1 MATSHEGSPHA
12 YASLTP
18 DLVLD
23 ALETVGVRGDGRL
36 IALGSYENRVY
47 QAMLDDGPP
56 VVVKFYRPGRWTDAQ
71 IGEEHAFV
79 RELAE
84 AEVPSVPPR
93 EISGRTLHLHASF
106 RFAVYDK
113 RGGRPPELD
122 RDDVLEWLGRFLG
135 RLHAVGSQER
145 FPTRPA
151 LDSETFGTVP
161 RDYLLGSGFIPDDL
175 RDAWK
180 AATSLALDGVKRAYD
195 RAGAVASIRLH
206 GDVHVGNVLWV
217 DHGGERGPHF
227 VDFDDARSGP
237 AIQDLWM
244 LLSGDRESM
253 EQQLAKVLEGYERF
267 RALDRR
273 ELWLVEPLRT
283 LRLLHYS
290 AWIAQRWDDPAF
302 PAAFPW
308 FGTTRYWQDRILEL
322 REQIGV
328 MDEAALSVP

>member
-1 MATSHEGSPHA
+1 MTEPAHP

-56 VVVKFYRPGRWTDAQ
+56 VVVKFYRPQRWSDGE
-71 IGEEHAFV
+71 IDEEHAFV
-79 RELAE
+79 RELAD

-93 EISGRTLHLHASF
+93 AFAGRTLHRHEGF
-106 RFAVYDK
+106 RFAVYEK
-113 RGGRPPELD
+113 RGGRAPELD
-122 RDDVLEWLGRFLG
+122 RDDVLEWIGRFLG
-135 RLHAVGSQER
+135 RLHAVGAQRR
-145 FPTRPA
+145 FALRPTLDATTFGEAPRA
-151 LDSETFGTVP
+151 CLLDSA
-161 RDYLLGSGFIPDDL
+161 FIPDEL
-175 RDAWK
+175 REAWTV
-180 AATSLALDGVKRAYD
+180 ASGLALDGVRRAWE
-195 RAGAVASIRLH
+195 RASGVATLRLH

-217 DHGGERGPHF
+217 DGGAERGPHF

-253 EQQLAKVLEGYERF
+253 EHQLAKVLEGYERF
-267 RALDRR
+267 RSLDRR
-273 ELWLVEPLRT
+273 ELVLVEALRT

-322 REQIGV
+322 REQIGA
-328 MDEAALSVP
+328 MEEPALAIP

>member
-1 MATSHEGSPHA
+1 MEHRAPHP
-12 YASLTP
+12 YSSLTP

-23 ALETVGVRGDGRL
+23 ALDTVGLRGDGRL

-47 QAMLDDGPP
+47 QAMLDEGPP
-56 VVVKFYRPGRWTDAQ
+56 VVVKFYRPGRWSDGQ
-71 IGEEHAFV
+71 IAEEHAFV
-79 RELAE
+79 RALAD

-93 EISGRTLHLHASF
+93 EIGGRTLHVHGGF

-113 RGGRPPELD
+113 CGGRPPELD

-135 RLHAVGSQER
+135 RLHAVGASAR
-145 FPTRPA
+145 FEERPA
-151 LDSETFGTVP
+151 LDVASFGTAP
-161 RDYLLGSGFIPDDL
+161 RDYLLAGAFIPAEL
-175 RDAWK
+175 VDAWS
-180 AATSLALDGVKRAYD
+180 AASALALDGVERAFD
-195 RAGAVASIRLH
+195 RAGDVASLRLH
-206 GDVHVGNVLWV
+206 GDVHPGNVLWI
-217 DHGGERGPHF
+217 DAGAMRGPHF

-237 AIQDLWM
+237 AMQDLWM
-244 LLSGDRESM
+244 LLSGDRPSM
-253 EQQLAKVLEGYERF
+253 EHQLAKVLEGYERF

-273 ELWLVEPLRT
+273 ELHLVEALRT

-322 REQIGV
+322 REQIGA
-328 MDEAALSVP
+328 MDEPPLAVP

>member
-1 MATSHEGSPHA
+1 MAVVHP

-23 ALETVGVRGDGRL
+23 ALDAVGIRGDGRL

-56 VVVKFYRPGRWTDAQ
+56 VVVKFYRPGRWSDAQ

-93 EISGRTLHLHASF
+93 ELRGSTLHEHGGF
-106 RFAVYDK
+106 RYAVYVK
-113 RGGRPPELD
+113 RGGRAPELD
-122 RDDVLEWLGRFLG
+122 RDDVLEWIGRFLG
-135 RLHAVGSQER
+135 RLHAVGAAAR
-145 FPTRPA
+145 FAARPA
-151 LDSETFGTVP
+151 LDAHTFGEAP
-161 RDYLLGSGFIPDDL
+161 RAFLLASGFVPDDL
-175 RDAWK
+175 RDAWT
-180 AATSLALDGVKRAYD
+180 AASQLALDGVRRAFE
-195 RAGAVASIRLH
+195 RAGDVATLRLH

-217 DHGGERGPHF
+217 DGGAERGPHF
-227 VDFDDARSGP
+227 VDFDDARTGP
-237 AIQDLWM
+237 AVQDLWM
-244 LLSGDRESM
+244 LLSGDREAM

-273 ELWLVEPLRT
+273 ELGLVEPLRT

-290 AWIAQRWDDPAF
+290 AWIAERWDDPAF

-322 REQIGV
+322 REQIGAMEEPPLV
-328 MDEAALSVP
+328 VP

>member
-1 MATSHEGSPHA
+1 MPGASTYS
-12 YASLTP
+12 SLTP

-23 ALETVGVRGDGRL
+23 ALDAVGIRGDGRL
-36 IALGSYENRVY
+36 IALGSYETRVY
-47 QAMLDDGPP
+47 HAMLDDGPP

-79 RELAE
+79 RELAD

-93 EISGRTLHLHASF
+93 ELAGRTLHVHEGF
-106 RFAVYDK
+106 RYAVYDK
-113 RGGRPPELD
+113 RGGRAPELD
-122 RDDVLEWLGRFLG
+122 RDDVLEWIGRFLG
-135 RLHAVGSQER
+135 RLHAVGAAAR
-145 FPTRPA
+145 FVERPA
-151 LDSETFGTVP
+151 LDADTFGARP
-161 RDYLLGSGFIPDDL
+161 RAFLLDSGFVPDEL
-175 RDAWK
+175 RDAWI
-180 AATSLALDGVKRAYD
+180 AASQLALDGVRRAYE
-195 RAGAVASIRLH
+195 RAGDVAAIRLH

-217 DHGGERGPHF
+217 DGGSERGPHF

-237 AIQDLWM
+237 AMQDLWM

-253 EQQLAKVLEGYERF
+253 EHQLAKVLEGYERF
-267 RALDRR
+267 RELDRR
-273 ELWLVEPLRT
+273 ELALVEALRT

-322 REQIGV
+322 REQIGA
-328 MDEAALSVP
+328 MDEPPLAAH

>member
-1 MATSHEGSPHA
+1 MPGAHPYS
-12 YASLTP
+12 SLTP

-23 ALETVGVRGDGRL
+23 ALDTVGIRGDGRL

-79 RELAE
+79 RALAD

-93 EISGRTLHLHASF
+93 ELGGRTLHAHEGF

-113 RGGRPPELD
+113 RGGRAPELD
-122 RDDVLEWLGRFLG
+122 RDEVLEWIGRFLG
-135 RLHAVGSQER
+135 RLHAVGAAGR
-145 FPTRPA
+145 FETRPA
-151 LDSETFGTVP
+151 LDPETFGERP
-161 RDYLLGSGFIPDDL
+161 RAYLLDSGFVPDDL
-175 RDAWK
+175 REAWS
-180 AATSLALDGVKRAYD
+180 AASKLALDGVRRAYE
-195 RAGAVASIRLH
+195 RAGGVASIRLH

-217 DHGGERGPHF
+217 DGGTERGPHF

-237 AIQDLWM
+237 AMQDLWM

-267 RALDRR
+267 RELDRR
-273 ELWLVEPLRT
+273 ELALVEALRT

-290 AWIAQRWDDPAF
+290 AWIAERWDDPAF

-322 REQIGV
+322 REQIGA
-328 MDEAALSVP
+328 MEEPPLAVP